1 MPLTWED
8 ENLGHDTSD
17 KHPAMD
23 YEQHDDTYARFLRF
37 TKIAIVLLVLLMAGM
52 KYFLV

>member
-1 MPLTWED
+1 M
-8 ENLGHDTSD
+8 GHDTSG

-23 YEQHDDTYARFLRF
+23 YEQHDETYGRFLRF
-37 TKIAIVLLVLLMAGM
+37 TKIAIVLLVLLLAAM